1 VDSRGFLFPG
11 CVKKN
16 LKSVFGLNFLN
27 NGASKQQMKQFS
39 ENRILKLKVMKTK
52 ALMIAVLLG
61 LTTVAMAQPK
71 ENEPRKAPLTPKHE
85 MRMEHRN
92 GGLAATLELTDVQRE
107 AFKQS
112 RLAMQKQL
120 QPIQNELGEAEAH
133 QKTLMSAEKPDL
145 AAINKNIEKIGSLKV
160 EMAKVKTKNRLDMR
174 AQLTEEQRLKFDALK
189 GKMKEGMREGNG
201 MRNFREMPGREKH
214 DLE

>member
-1 VDSRGFLFPG
+1 
-11 CVKKN
+11 
-16 LKSVFGLNFLN
+16 
-27 NGASKQQMKQFS
+27 
-39 ENRILKLKVMKTK
+39 MKTK

-61 LTTVAMAQPK
+61 LTTVAMAQSK
-71 ENEPRKAPLTPKHE
+71 ENGQGRVSQAPKHE

-92 GGLAATLELTDVQRE
+92 GGPLAALELTDAQKE

-133 QKTLMSAEKPDL
+133 QKTLVSAEKPDL

-160 EMAKVKTKNRLDMR
+160 EMAKIKTKNRLDMR
-174 AQLTEEQRLKFDALK
+174 AQLTEEQRLKFDAAK
-189 GKMKEGMREGNG
+189 GHMRGGEGMRHNMKMKG
-201 MRNFREMPGREKH
+201 
-214 DLE
+214 